1 LGCILLKV
9 LGPAI
14 RLLPLGLSFF
24 LGKLLGEALYHLD
37 LKHKAVA
44 YANLKKVF
52 AARMSPCELSRLTRE
67 FYRSFGQSLIE
78 VFLIPVIDK
87 KYIERY
93 ITIEGKEKVF
103 AALSKGNGVILA
115 AVHAGSWELAN
126 IISSNLGFAFSMFIR
141 EQGLPRLNHLLNE
154 YRKNRGCRIITREEG
169 LREVIASL
177 KNNEAIGMTVDQG
190 GNSGILI
197 DFLGQSA
204 SMPKGAVKLA
214 LKYNTPIIPIFF
226 TRLKGP
232 KIKVLAGEEIPLS
245 RQGLSLEENLR
256 RVISVFE
263 DFILK
268 YPKEYLWTYKI
279 WKLSNKKKILIL
291 SDGKAGHLHQSEAV
305 AREAEKILS
314 QRNYQVKVERMEVK
328 FRNKFS
334 NMLFNLCVFLSG
346 RYSCQGC
353 LFCLRSLLALQNYQE
368 LSTATADIVI
378 STGSSISGVNFILSR
393 ENLSKSIVNMRPSFL
408 RIKRFNLV
416 IAPSHDRLKEKKNVV
431 ITDSALNLIDEE
443 YLRKESERL
452 ILNQGLNRE
461 ELYIGALIGGKSK
474 GFNLSPKTINQFTEE
489 LKELAKDLNAKIL
502 FTTSRRTS
510 SKTAEAVKAGLK
522 DSLDLKLLIIANEN
536 NLPGAV
542 GGILGLSSI
551 VILSP
556 ESISMISEAVNSKR
570 YVFVFNSTGLGAK
583 HKRFLDYLAKNRY
596 VYTSE
601 ISGLGK
607 LIKEVWKNKPK
618 IPELKDRRI
627 VHEALMRVL

>member
-1 LGCILLKV
+1 MRNSSLADYLGCILLKV

-474 GFNLSPKTINQFTEE
+474 GFNLSPKTVNQFTE
-489 LKELAKDLNAKIL
+489 
-502 FTTSRRTS
+502 
-510 SKTAEAVKAGLK
+510 
-522 DSLDLKLLIIANEN
+522 
-536 NLPGAV
+536 
-542 GGILGLSSI
+542 
-551 VILSP
+551 
-556 ESISMISEAVNSKR
+556 
-570 YVFVFNSTGLGAK
+570 
-583 HKRFLDYLAKNRY
+583 
-596 VYTSE
+596 
-601 ISGLGK
+601 
-607 LIKEVWKNKPK
+607 
-618 IPELKDRRI
+618 
-627 VHEALMRVL
+627 